1 MSHDYFCE
9 IDLNP
14 MINGAFAPINNPL
27 DRRAMHYFGF
37 LSTDQEISIAQPFT
51 SQARVLVS
59 FHYGNQPTA
68 LPPAVQP
75 PIDGVLDTFAAPAPL
90 LQRLNHDR
98 YHVIVWL
105 DPATTPAPNGPVM
118 VRVSARATK

>member
-1 MSHDYFCE
+1 MSNDYFSE

-14 MINGAFAPINNPL
+14 TVNGAPAPIISPL
-27 DRRAMHYFGF
+27 DPRAMHFFGF
-37 LSTDQEISIAQPFT
+37 LSTDQEIAFKNPINGQP
-51 SQARVLVS
+51 VVNVS

-68 LPPAVQP
+68 APPAVQP
-75 PIDGVLDTFAAPAPL
+75 PIDGVLDFNGGQPF

-98 YHVIVWL
+98 AHVIVWL
-105 DPATTPAPNGPVM
+105 DPTSVVNGACV